1 MLDYVCFRDVS
12 AYVLKVNIN
21 IQVGWGEVDL
31 EDVCEIFQGKNPNI
45 WNPVIKNI
53 SIKLVQKGQGHFS
66 RCGASSSKA

>member
-45 WNPVIKNI
+45 
-53 SIKLVQKGQGHFS
+53 
-66 RCGASSSKA
+66 